1 MRTTNQNMKLPDS
14 PDLAAYEGKYP
25 KSLFNKGVRTEDE
38 DHVGHVV
45 KELADRI
52 VIDGHY
58 DLRFIVPKS
67 WIIGAGRNVILGM
80 KYSQLISYQVK
91 RNDPLPEDH

>member
-1 MRTTNQNMKLPDS
+1 MSTTNQNIKLPDS

-38 DHVGHVV
+38 EHVGHVV
-45 KELADRI
+45 KELGDKVI
-52 VIDGHY
+52 IDGHY
-58 DLRFIVPKS
+58 DLRFIVPKDR
-67 WIIGAGRNVILGM
+67 IIAVGRNVILGM
-80 KYSQLISYQVK
+80 KYSQLFGYQVR